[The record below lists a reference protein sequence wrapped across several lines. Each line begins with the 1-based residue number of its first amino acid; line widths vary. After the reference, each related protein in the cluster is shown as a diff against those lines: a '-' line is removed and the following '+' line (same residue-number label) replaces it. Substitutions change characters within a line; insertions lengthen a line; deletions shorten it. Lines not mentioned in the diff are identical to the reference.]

1 MRQRKYM
8 VAQKVLNSSKVK
20 PMPNAFDFSASPFDC
35 LDADEQRLVRDSV
48 DIAYFRAGE
57 TILEPGIEPAWLY
70 VVIKGHVSQFDGHE
84 QVSTYGPD
92 DCFDGRSL
100 VAGRASSR
108 FVAAEEV
115 LVYQLAK
122 AAVGELISRNATF
135 SALLFSDL
143 SIKLNAL
150 AQRHSQREMQAV
162 TMSRVAE
169 AFLRPAIEVNGDD
182 SIVDV
187 ATRMQAQHTSSVLV
201 RDGACL
207 GIFTNTG
214 LQRAIVD
221 GRPLDTLAVREL
233 ASFKLV
239 TIEPDAPLFD
249 ALALMIQH
257 QVHRLVVVEGEH
269 IHGLLEQLDLL
280 SFLSNHSY
288 LITVQIVRAQD
299 LAALQA
305 AAAQITRLVALLYR
319 GGTGVGQ
326 IGKLVQALNAKL
338 FERTWQLVAPPALL
352 ADSCL
357 FVMGS
362 EGRGEQ
368 LLKTDQDNGLVLR
381 DGIEVPAPDIAEACR
396 RFSAALREFGYPDC
410 PGGIM
415 VSNPAWRRSQ
425 SDFRRTVRQWLLRP
439 DPEGLMAL
447 AIFIDAHPVAGD
459 AALLAG
465 VRAEVDQ
472 LVTTDDSLLGRF
484 AAAIDSF
491 PDASSGWWNRMP
503 FIGDA
508 DKQALDLKKAGIFP
522 IVHGVRT
529 LALRHHVHAQSTVLR
544 LDALVAAG
552 RLSAAMASDLTDSL
566 HFMMSL
572 KLKAG
577 VTESD
582 NGRSM
587 TGLVP
592 TDRLSSLER
601 DLLKDALAVV
611 KHFKAVV
618 RHQLHLEL

>member
-1 MRQRKYM
+1 
-8 VAQKVLNSSKVK
+8 
-20 PMPNAFDFSASPFDC
+20 MPNAFDFSASPFDC
-35 LDADEQRLVRDSV
+35 LDADEQRVVRNSV
-48 DIAYFRAGE
+48 DIAYFRADD
-57 TILEPGIEPAWLY
+57 TILDSGIEPTHLF
-70 VVIKGHVSQFDGHE
+70 VVIKGHVSQFDADE
-84 QVSTYGPD
+84 PVATYGPG

-115 LVYQLAK
+115 LAYQLAK
-122 AAVGELISRNATF
+122 AAVNELISRNATF

-143 SIKLNAL
+143 SIKLGAL
-150 AQRHSQREMQAV
+150 AQRHSQREMQAL
-162 TMSRVAE
+162 TMSLVSA
-169 AFLRPAIEVNGDD
+169 AYLRPAHVLDGRM
-182 SIVDV
+182 SIVGV
-187 ATRMQAQHTSSVLV
+187 ASAMQAQRTSCVLV
-201 RDGACL
+201 RDADRL

-221 GRPLDTLAVREL
+221 GRPLDRLPVRDLATFEL
-233 ASFKLV
+233 VSIA
-239 TIEPDAPLFD
+239 PDAPLFD

-257 QVHRLVVVEGEH
+257 QVHRLVVAEGER

-288 LITVQIVRAQD
+288 LITVQIVQAQD
-299 LAALQA
+299 LAVLRV

-319 GGTGVGQ
+319 GGTRLGQ

-338 FERTWQLVAPPALL
+338 FERTWQLVVPPALR

-368 LLKTDQDNGLVLR
+368 LLKTDQDNGLILR
-381 DGIEVPAPDIAEACR
+381 DGSTASEQDVADACA
-396 RFSAALREFGYPDC
+396 RFSAALRDFGYPEC

-415 VSNPAWRRSQ
+415 VSNPAWRRSA
-425 SDFRRTVRQWLLRP
+425 SDFRATVRHWLLRP

-459 AALLAG
+459 ASLLAG
-465 VRAEVDQ
+465 VRAEVDD
-472 LVTTDDSLLGRF
+472 LISADDALLGRF

-491 PDASSGWWNRMP
+491 PDESAGWWNRLLL
-503 FIGDA
+503 IGEQG
-508 DKQALDLKKAGIFP
+508 KQMLDLKKAGIFP
-522 IVHGVRT
+522 IVHGVRS
-529 LALRHHVHAQSTVLR
+529 LALRDHVTASSTLAR

-552 RLSAAMASDLTDSL
+552 RLPAALATDLGDSL
-566 HFMMSL
+566 HLLMAL

-577 VTESD
+577 LAEIDT
-582 NGRSM
+582 GRGVS
-587 TGLVP
+587 GGVP

-601 DLLKDALAVV
+601 DLLKDAFAVV
-611 KHFKAVV
+611 KRFKALV
-618 RHQLHLEL
+618 RHQFHLEA